1 MAETGDGGKAARIVL
16 LIVITGILIAEIL
29 LNLTP
34 PISRDALIHHLAIP
48 KLWLS
53 HGGFYDMPWAV
64 FSYYPMNINI
74 LYLVPLYFG
83 NDILPKF
90 IHWAFGLGIALMI
103 YTYLEKRLGKN
114 WGLLGILIFIS
125 TPLVV
130 RLSTSAYIDLGMVF
144 FTTASIMAWVR
155 WREGEYNE
163 NQWLVISAVCMGLAV
178 GSKYNAMIAWF
189 FMNLMLVFSLSRD
202 TGKSGLAVKSG
213 TIFFAITLIIASP
226 WFVKNL
232 ILTGNPV
239 FPLFDGFFKAL
250 HGAAYSTAGN
260 GGGSDAA
267 VWASNI
273 FQRRAVMFG
282 ETFWEVL
289 LIPVR
294 IFFQGRDDSAQY
306 FDGVLNPILLIT
318 VPFAFFRK
326 DFRRDKMFF
335 LLFSAFF
342 FFIAYFTES
351 IRVRYII
358 PIIPILAILSVMGVQ
373 YLFDYASEKIFP
385 ARHIVVIALA
395 AFIVVLLS
403 YNGYYLKH
411 YFLTINPVKYTLH
424 QETKDEFLTR
434 QVGSYP
440 AMRFI
445 NENLPEDAK
454 IFLMFLGGRGY
465 YLDRP
470 YTMERSFGMNTLNHM
485 VKKASD
491 ENEFKQYLRSL
502 QSTHFLV
509 RNDMFVKYLNDNFSV
524 EDQEQFFKLLRQCW
538 KPVFVT
544 PQYSV
549 YELSC
554 RL

>member
-1 MAETGDGGKAARIVL
+1 MAETGDGGKAARTVL
-16 LIVITGILIAEIL
+16 LIIITGILIAEIL
-29 LNLTP
+29 INLTP

-53 HGGFYDMPWAV
+53 HGGFYEMPWAV
-64 FSYYPMNINI
+64 FSYYPMNINV
-74 LYLVPLYFG
+74 LYLIPLYFG

-90 IHWAFGLGIALMI
+90 MHWAFGLGIALMI

-213 TIFFAITLIIASP
+213 AIFFAITLIIASP

-232 ILTGNPV
+232 ILTGNPM

-250 HGAAYSTAGN
+250 HGIAHGTSN

-267 VWASNI
+267 GWASNI
-273 FQRRAVMFG
+273 FHRRAVMFG

-342 FFIAYFTES
+342 FFMAYFMRG
-351 IRVRYII
+351 IRVRYIL
-358 PIIPILAILSVMGVQ
+358 PIIPPLVIMSVMGIK
-373 YLFDYASEKIFP
+373 YLYDYAGEKIFP
-385 ARHIVVIALA
+385 VRRIVTVAVVALA
-395 AFIVVLLS
+395 VVLLS
-403 YNGYYLKH
+403 YNVYYLKH
-411 YFLTINPVKYTLH
+411 YFLTIDPVKYILH
-424 QETKDEFLTR
+424 RETKDEFLTR

-445 NENLPEDAK
+445 NENLPENAK

-470 YTMERSFGMNTLNHM
+470 YRMDPSYGMSTLNRM
-485 VKKASD
+485 VNATQDIKKFQ
-491 ENEFKQYLRSL
+491 NYLRSL

-509 RNDMFVKYLNDNFSV
+509 RNDMFMKYLNDNFSA

-549 YELSC
+549 YELLC
-554 RL
+554 GT